1 MNREDLIQMA
11 RSDPQFAQV
20 IEMIRSQIGD
30 IDITAEELDEAIEMF
45 ELMLNQPDAYPE
57 IREAAI
63 ADGVVDGEDLPEQ
76 FDPTIIISF
85 LVVLYGLQDEMRAE
99 QQMPMARGGLAMA
112 ANAARS
118 AGRYGDNQLVHMN
131 RDELN
136 ELSQNWGKPTINPQT
151 GMPEFFLKKLFKKIG
166 KVLKIAAPII
176 LSIVAPGLGTA
187 IGTAIGFGGTAA
199 AIAGGAILGGAT
211 SALTGGNAL
220 KGALMGGLG
229 GGLSGVA
236 GGFANKTL
244 GLGLGAGAQNILGGA
259 LVGGAAG
266 AATGQGVLRGA
277 GQGALGGAIGNLA
290 GGVNAPNAF
299 QQGVQSAGR
308 TFGQAL
314 TAGYNPREAAM
325 AGATAGL
332 TRGLTYRPTP
342 SPSTQVVDALKSGQP
357 LTPTDIS
364 QTSLDLV
371 NDPNL
376 VSTNGAVGSGANL
389 TGGTPMSPSEFSAF
403 MANVG
408 APVTTTAPAGG
419 GAPMSTEQMANAV
432 ANAPV
437 TTTGTITAPT
447 TTAPAAGAPAR
458 GGGLGGFG
466 NYLALAGAASS
477 LLSSAPRE
485 VQEAVTQLSPAQQEY
500 FNRPSVSFDWNSL
513 QRDAA
518 MSGMSLSQYMA
529 NNWNRL
535 ASGAYSVQNPIPTL
549 PGTQTTGMY
558 KGGALSA
565 VSRFARGAG
574 SGRDDVIDAKLSD
587 GEYVIDAETVALVGD
602 GSSKEG
608 ARRLEQMRKKIRQH
622 KGKTLAKGKFSPNAK
637 SPLAYIKGAR

>member
-30 IDITAEELDEAIEMF
+30 IDITAEDLDEAIEMF

-63 ADGVVDGEDLPEQ
+63 SDGVVDGEDLPEQ
-76 FDPTIIISF
+76 FDPIIIISF

-151 GMPEFFLKKLFKKIG
+151 GMPEFFLKKLFKSIG

-176 LSIVAPGLGTA
+176 LSVVAPGLGTA

-244 GLGLGAGAQNILGGA
+244 GLGLGAGAQNVLGGA

-266 AATGQGVLRGA
+266 AATGQGFLRGA

-332 TRGLTYRPTP
+332 TRGLTYRPAP
-342 SPSTQVVDALKSGQP
+342 PPSTQVVDALKSGQP

-364 QTSLDLV
+364 QTSPGLV
-371 NDPNL
+371 NDPRL
-376 VSTNGAVGSGANL
+376 VATNGAIGSGTNL
-389 TGGTPMSPSEFSAF
+389 TGSAPMSPSEVSALV
-403 MANVG
+403 ANAG
-408 APVTTTAPAGG
+408 APATTTTTAAPAGG
-419 GAPMSTEQMANAV
+419 GAPMSQAEVAALV
-432 ANAPV
+432 ANAD
-437 TTTGTITAPT
+437 APAGA
-447 TTAPAAGAPAR
+447 TAPATGAPAR
-458 GGGLGGFG
+458 GGGLGSFG

-477 LLSSAPRE
+477 LLSSAPKD
-485 VQEAVTQLSPAQQEY
+485 VQDAVVQLSPEQQEY
-500 FNRPSVSFDWNSL
+500 FNRPSVSFDWNRL

-535 ASGAYSVQNPIPTL
+535 SSGSYNVQGAL
-549 PGTQTTGMY
+549 PGTATTGMAH
-558 KGGALSA
+558 GGALSA

-574 SGRDDVIDAKLSD
+574 SGRDDTIDAKLSD
-587 GEYVIDAETVALVGD
+587 GEYVIDAETVALLGD
-602 GSSKEG
+602 GSPKEG
-608 ARRLEQMRKKIRQH
+608 ARRLEQMRKNIRQH

-637 SPLAYIKGAR
+637 SPLAYIKGAA

>member
-1 MNREDLIQMA
+1 MNREALIQMA

-30 IDITAEELDEAIEMF
+30 IDITAEDLDEAIQMF
-45 ELMLNQPDAYPE
+45 ELMLNQPEAYPQ

-63 ADGVVDGEDLPEQ
+63 SDGVVDGEDLPEQ
-76 FDPTIIISF
+76 FDPTIVISF
-85 LVVLYGLQDEMRAE
+85 LVVLYGLQDEMRA
-99 QQMPMARGGLAMA
+99 QPQMAMARGGLAMA
-112 ANAARS
+112 ANATRS

-151 GMPEFFLKKLFKKIG
+151 GMPEFFFKKLFKSIG

-176 LSIVAPGLGTA
+176 LSVVAPGLGTA

-229 GGLSGVA
+229 GGLGGVA
-236 GGFANKTL
+236 GGAANKAL
-244 GLGLGAGAQNILGGA
+244 GLGLGQAGQSILGGA
-259 LVGGAAG
+259 LIGGAAG

-314 TAGYNPREAAM
+314 TAGYNPKEAAM
-325 AGATAGL
+325 AGASAGL

-364 QTSLDLV
+364 QTSLDLI
-371 NDPNL
+371 NSPNL
-376 VSTNGAVGSGANL
+376 TATNGAIGSGTNL
-389 TGGTPMSPSEFSAF
+389 TGGAPMSPSEISALV
-403 MANVG
+403 ANAGVPTGATNGAIGSGTNLTGG
-408 APVTTTAPAGG
+408 APMSPSEISALVANADVPATTTAAPAGG
-419 GAPMSTEQMANAV
+419 GLNNMLKYV
-432 ANAPV
+432 
-437 TTTGTITAPT
+437 
-447 TTAPAAGAPAR
+447 
-458 GGGLGGFG
+458 GL
-466 NYLALAGAASS
+466 ASAASS
-477 LLSSAPRE
+477 LLSSAPKE
-485 VQEAVTQLSPAQQEY
+485 VQTAVTQLSPQQQEY
-500 FNRPSVSFDWNSL
+500 FNRPGFSFDWNRL
-513 QRDAA
+513 QNDAA

-535 ASGAYSVQNPIPTL
+535 SGGAYNVQNPIPTL

-558 KGGALSA
+558 KGGALGA

-587 GEYVIDAETVALVGD
+587 GEYVIDAETVALLGD

-608 ARRLEQMRKKIRQH
+608 ARRLEQMRTKIRQH

>member
-1 MNREDLIQMA
+1 LNKNYRFGFSNKPIINAQVMSEPRLNEEVKMNREDLIQMA

-30 IDITAEELDEAIEMF
+30 IDITADDLDEAIQMF
-45 ELMLNQPDAYPE
+45 ELMLNQPEAYPQ

-63 ADGVVDGEDLPEQ
+63 SDGVVDGEDLPEQ
-76 FDPTIIISF
+76 FDPIIIISF
-85 LVVLYGLQDEMRAE
+85 LVVLYGLQDEMRA
-99 QQMPMARGGLAMA
+99 QPQMAMAKGGLAMA

-118 AGRYGDNQLVHMN
+118 AGRYGDTQLVHMN
-131 RDELN
+131 RSELN

-151 GMPEFFLKKLFKKIG
+151 GMPEFFLKKVFKTIG
-166 KVLKIAAPII
+166 KVLKVAAPII
-176 LSIVAPGLGTA
+176 LSVVAPGLGTA

-229 GGLSGVA
+229 GGLGKVA
-236 GGFANKTL
+236 GGFANKSL
-244 GLGLGAGAQNILGGA
+244 GLGLGAGAQNVLGGA
-259 LVGGAAG
+259 IVGGAAG

-299 QQGVQSAGR
+299 QQGVQSAGK

-314 TAGYNPREAAM
+314 TAGYNPKEAAV
-325 AGATAGL
+325 AGATSGL
-332 TRGLTYRPTP
+332 LRGATYKPLP
-342 SPSTQVVDALKSGQP
+342 SPSTQVVDSLKTGQP
-357 LTPTDIS
+357 PLPTDVS
-364 QTSLDLV
+364 KMPLDIVNSPELV
-371 NDPNL
+371 A
-376 VSTNGAVGSGANL
+376 TNGAIGSGTNL
-389 TGGTPMSPSEFSAF
+389 T
-403 MANVG
+403 
-408 APVTTTAPAGG
+408 G
-419 GAPMSTEQMANAV
+419 GAPMSPNEIAGL
-432 ANAPV
+432 
-437 TTTGTITAPT
+437 TTNTPAMGVST
-447 TTAPAAGAPAR
+447 PAATAAPK
-458 GGGLGGFG
+458 GGGALGNIAKYVG
-466 NYLALAGAASS
+466 LASAASS
-477 LLSSAPRE
+477 LLSAPKE
-485 VQEAVTQLSPAQQEY
+485 IQEAVVQLSPEQQEY
-500 FNRPSVSFDWNSL
+500 FNRPSVSFDWGKL

-518 MSGMSLSQYMA
+518 MSGMGLSQYMA
-529 NNWNRL
+529 NNWNAL
-535 ASGAYSVQNPIPTL
+535 SSGAYNTQGAL
-549 PGTQTTGMY
+549 PPMPNTETKGMAQ
-558 KGGALSA
+558 GGALSV

-587 GEYVIDAETVALVGD
+587 GEYVIDAETVALLGD

-608 ARRLEQMRKKIRQH
+608 ARRLGEMRKKIRQH

>member
-30 IDITAEELDEAIEMF
+30 IDITAEDLDEAIQMF
-45 ELMLNQPDAYPE
+45 ELMLNQPEAYPQ

-63 ADGVVDGEDLPEQ
+63 SDGVVDGEDLPEQ
-76 FDPTIIISF
+76 FDPIIIVSF
-85 LVVLYGLQDEMRAE
+85 LVVLYGLQDEMRA
-99 QQMPMARGGLAMA
+99 QPQMAMAKGGLAMA

-118 AGRYGDNQLVHMN
+118 AGRYGDTQLVHMN
-131 RDELN
+131 RSELN

-151 GMPEFFLKKLFKKIG
+151 GMPEFFLKKVFKTIG

-176 LSIVAPGLGTA
+176 LSVVAPGLGTA

-229 GGLSGVA
+229 GGLGKVA
-236 GGFANKTL
+236 GGFANKAL
-244 GLGLGAGAQNILGGA
+244 GMNLGAGAQNVLGGA
-259 LVGGAAG
+259 LIGGASG
-266 AATGQGVLRGA
+266 AATGQGFLKGA
-277 GQGALGGAIGNLA
+277 GQGALGGAIGQLA

-314 TAGYNPREAAM
+314 TAGYNPKEAAI
-325 AGATAGL
+325 AGATSGL
-332 TRGLTYRPTP
+332 LRGATYKPLP
-342 SPSTQVVDALKSGQP
+342 SPSTQVVDSLKTGQP
-357 LTPTDIS
+357 LTPTDAS
-364 QTSLDLV
+364 QMPLDLV
-371 NDPNL
+371 NSPGL
-376 VSTNGAVGSGANL
+376 VANNGAIGSSTNL
-389 TGGTPMSPSEFSAF
+389 T
-403 MANVG
+403 
-408 APVTTTAPAGG
+408 G
-419 GAPMSTEQMANAV
+419 GAPMSPNQITGLTT
-432 ANAPV
+432 NAPDM
-437 TTTGTITAPT
+437 TASP
-447 TTAPAAGAPAR
+447 GAPVATPK
-458 GGGLGGFG
+458 GGGALGNVAKYVG
-466 NYLALAGAASS
+466 LASAASS
-477 LLSSAPRE
+477 LLSSAPKE
-485 VQEAVTQLSPAQQEY
+485 IQDAVVQLSPQQQEY
-500 FNRPSVSFDWNSL
+500 FNRPSVSFDWAKL

-518 MSGMSLSQYMA
+518 MSGMGLSQYMA
-529 NNWNRL
+529 NNWNAL
-535 ASGAYSVQNPIPTL
+535 SGGAYNTQGALPPMPT
-549 PGTQTTGMY
+549 TETTGMY
-558 KGGALSA
+558 KGGALGA

-587 GEYVIDAETVALVGD
+587 GEYVIDAETVALLGD

-608 ARRLEQMRKKIRQH
+608 ARRLEEMRRKIRQH

>member
-229 GGLSGVA
+229 GGLGGVA
-236 GGFANKTL
+236 GGAANKAL
-244 GLGLGAGAQNILGGA
+244 GLGLGQAGQSILGGA
-259 LVGGAAG
+259 LIGGASG
-266 AATGQGVLRGA
+266 AATGQGFLRGA

-408 APVTTTAPAGG
+408 APATTTAPAGG
-419 GAPMSTEQMANAV
+419 GAPMSQAEVAALV

-437 TTTGTITAPT
+437 TTTGA

-466 NYLALAGAASS
+466 NYLALAGVASS

-485 VQEAVTQLSPAQQEY
+485 VQDAVVQLSPEQQEY
-500 FNRPSVSFDWNSL
+500 FNRPSVSFDWGRL

-535 ASGAYSVQNPIPTL
+535 SSGDYSVQNPVPTL

-558 KGGALSA
+558 KGGALGA

-587 GEYVIDAETVALVGD
+587 GEYVIDAETVALLGD

-637 SPLAYIKGAR
+637 SPLAYIKGAA

>member
-229 GGLSGVA
+229 GGLGGVA
-236 GGFANKTL
+236 GGAANKAL
-244 GLGLGAGAQNILGGA
+244 GLGLGQAGQSILGGA
-259 LVGGAAG
+259 LIGGASG
-266 AATGQGVLRGA
+266 AATGQGFLRGA

-389 TGGTPMSPSEFSAF
+389 TGGTPMSQAEVAALV
-403 MANVG
+403 AN
-408 APVTTTAPAGG
+408 ADAPAG
-419 GAPMSTEQMANAV
+419 A
-432 ANAPV
+432 
-437 TTTGTITAPT
+437 
-447 TTAPAAGAPAR
+447 TAPAAGAPAR

-466 NYLALAGAASS
+466 NYLALAGVASS

-485 VQEAVTQLSPAQQEY
+485 VQDAVVQLSPEQQEY
-500 FNRPSVSFDWNSL
+500 FNRPSVSFDWGRL

-535 ASGAYSVQNPIPTL
+535 SSGDYSVQNPVPTL

-558 KGGALSA
+558 KGGALGA

-587 GEYVIDAETVALVGD
+587 GEYVIDAETVALLGD

-637 SPLAYIKGAR
+637 SPLAYIKGAA

>member
-1 MNREDLIQMA
+1 MNREALIQMA

-30 IDITAEELDEAIEMF
+30 IDITAEDLDEAIQMF
-45 ELMLNQPDAYPE
+45 ELMLNQPEAYPQ

-63 ADGVVDGEDLPEQ
+63 SDGVVDGEDLPEQ
-76 FDPTIIISF
+76 FDPTIVISF
-85 LVVLYGLQDEMRAE
+85 LVVLYGLQDEMRA
-99 QQMPMARGGLAMA
+99 QPQMAMARGGLAMA
-112 ANAARS
+112 ANATRS

-151 GMPEFFLKKLFKKIG
+151 GMPEFFFKKLFKSIG

-176 LSIVAPGLGTA
+176 LSVVAPGLGTA

-229 GGLSGVA
+229 GGLGGVA
-236 GGFANKTL
+236 GGAANKAL
-244 GLGLGAGAQNILGGA
+244 GLGLGQAGQSILGGA
-259 LVGGAAG
+259 LIGGAAG

-314 TAGYNPREAAM
+314 TAGYNPKEAAM
-325 AGATAGL
+325 AGASAGL

-364 QTSLDLV
+364 QTSLDLI
-371 NDPNL
+371 NSPNL
-376 VSTNGAVGSGANL
+376 TATNGAIGSGTNL
-389 TGGTPMSPSEFSAF
+389 TGGAPMSPSEISALV
-403 MANVG
+403 ANADVP
-408 APVTTTAPAGG
+408 ATTTAAPAGG
-419 GAPMSTEQMANAV
+419 GLNNMLKYV
-432 ANAPV
+432 
-437 TTTGTITAPT
+437 
-447 TTAPAAGAPAR
+447 
-458 GGGLGGFG
+458 GL
-466 NYLALAGAASS
+466 ASAASS
-477 LLSSAPRE
+477 LLSSAPKE
-485 VQEAVTQLSPAQQEY
+485 VQTAVTQLSPQQQEY
-500 FNRPSVSFDWNSL
+500 FNRPGFSFDWNRL
-513 QRDAA
+513 QNDAA

-535 ASGAYSVQNPIPTL
+535 SGGAYNVQNPIPTL

-558 KGGALSA
+558 KGGALGA

-587 GEYVIDAETVALVGD
+587 GEYVIDAETVALLGD

-608 ARRLEQMRKKIRQH
+608 ARRLEQMRTKIRQH

>member
-1 MNREDLIQMA
+1 MNREALIQMA

-30 IDITAEELDEAIEMF
+30 IDITAEDLDEAIQMF

-63 ADGVVDGEDLPEQ
+63 SDGVVDGEDLPEQ
-76 FDPTIIISF
+76 FDPIIIISF
-85 LVVLYGLQDEMRAE
+85 LVVLYGLQDEMRS
-99 QQMPMARGGLAMA
+99 QPQMAMARGGLAMA

-118 AGRYGDNQLVHMN
+118 AGRHGDNQLVHMN
-131 RDELN
+131 RDELG
-136 ELSQNWGKPTINPQT
+136 ELSKNWGKPTINPQT
-151 GMPEFFLKKLFKKIG
+151 GMPEFFLKKLFKSIG

-176 LSIVAPGLGTA
+176 LSVVAPGLGTA

-229 GGLSGVA
+229 GGLGGVA
-236 GGFANKTL
+236 GGAANKTL
-244 GLGLGAGAQNILGGA
+244 GLGLGKAGQSILGGA
-259 LVGGAAG
+259 LIGGASG
-266 AATGQGVLRGA
+266 AATGQGFLKGA
-277 GQGALGGAIGNLA
+277 GQGALGGAIGQLA

-314 TAGYNPREAAM
+314 TAGYNPKEAAM
-325 AGATAGL
+325 AGATAGVM
-332 TRGLTYRPTP
+332 RGVTYKPIP
-342 SPSTQVVDALKSGQP
+342 SPSTQVVDSLKTGQP
-357 LTPTDIS
+357 LTPTDVS
-364 QTSLDLV
+364 QMPLDQLAPFANSPELV
-371 NDPNL
+371 A
-376 VSTNGAVGSGANL
+376 TNGAIGSSTNL
-389 TGGTPMSPSEFSAF
+389 T
-403 MANVG
+403 
-408 APVTTTAPAGG
+408 G
-419 GAPMSTEQMANAV
+419 GAPMSPNQITGLTT
-432 ANAPV
+432 NAPDM
-437 TTTGTITAPT
+437 A
-447 TTAPAAGAPAR
+447 ASAGAPAATPKS
-458 GGGLGGFG
+458 GGALSNVAKYVGL
-466 NYLALAGAASS
+466 ASAASS
-477 LLSSAPRE
+477 LLSSAPKE
-485 VQEAVTQLSPAQQEY
+485 IQDAVVQLSPQQQEY
-500 FNRPSVSFDWNSL
+500 FNRPSVSFDWGKL

-518 MSGMSLSQYMA
+518 MSGMGLSQYMA

-535 ASGAYSVQNPIPTL
+535 SAGDYNVQDAVPGL
-549 PGTQTTGMY
+549 PGLPNTETTGMY

-574 SGRDDVIDAKLSD
+574 SGRDDTIDAKLSD
-587 GEYVIDAETVALVGD
+587 GEYVIDAETVALLGD
-602 GSSKEG
+602 GSPKEG
-608 ARRLEQMRKKIRQH
+608 ARLLGEMRKKIRQH

>member
-30 IDITAEELDEAIEMF
+30 IDITAEDLDEAIQMF
-45 ELMLNQPDAYPE
+45 ELMLNQPDAYPQ

-63 ADGVVDGEDLPEQ
+63 SDGVVDGEDLPEQ
-76 FDPTIIISF
+76 FDPIIIVSF
-85 LVVLYGLQDEMRAE
+85 LVVLYGLQDEMRA
-99 QQMPMARGGLAMA
+99 QPQMAMAKGGLAMA
-112 ANAARS
+112 ANATRS
-118 AGRYGDNQLVHMN
+118 AGRYGDTQLVHMN
-131 RDELN
+131 RSELN

-151 GMPEFFLKKLFKKIG
+151 GMPEFFLKKLFKSIG

-176 LSIVAPGLGTA
+176 LSVVAPGLGTA

-229 GGLSGVA
+229 GGLGGVA
-236 GGFANKTL
+236 GGAANKTL
-244 GLGLGAGAQNILGGA
+244 GLGLGKAGQSILGGA
-259 LVGGAAG
+259 LIGGASG
-266 AATGQGVLRGA
+266 AATGQGFLKGA
-277 GQGALGGAIGNLA
+277 GQGALGGAIGQLA

-314 TAGYNPREAAM
+314 TAGYNPKEAAV
-325 AGATAGL
+325 AGATSGL
-332 TRGLTYRPTP
+332 MRGVTYKPVP
-342 SPSTQVVDALKSGQP
+342 LPSTQVVDSLKTGQP
-357 LTPTDIS
+357 LTPTDVS
-364 QTSLDLV
+364 QMPLDQLAPFANSPELV
-371 NDPNL
+371 A
-376 VSTNGAVGSGANL
+376 TNGAIGSSTNL
-389 TGGTPMSPSEFSAF
+389 T
-403 MANVG
+403 
-408 APVTTTAPAGG
+408 G
-419 GAPMSTEQMANAV
+419 GAPMSPNQITGLTT
-432 ANAPV
+432 NAPDMAAS
-437 TTTGTITAPT
+437 TG
-447 TTAPAAGAPAR
+447 APAAAPKSGGALGNVAKYV
-458 GGGLGGFG
+458 GL
-466 NYLALAGAASS
+466 ASAASS
-477 LLSSAPRE
+477 LLSSAPKE
-485 VQEAVTQLSPAQQEY
+485 VQEAIVQLSPQQQEY
-500 FNRPSVSFDWNSL
+500 FNRPSVSFDWGKL

-518 MSGMSLSQYMA
+518 MSGMSLNQYMA

-535 ASGAYSVQNPIPTL
+535 SAGDYNTQGAIPGL
-549 PGTQTTGMY
+549 PGLPNTETTGMY
-558 KGGALSA
+558 KGGALGA

-587 GEYVIDAETVALVGD
+587 GEYVIDAETVALLGD

>member
-30 IDITAEELDEAIEMF
+30 IDITAEDLDEAIQMF
-45 ELMLNQPDAYPE
+45 ELMLNQPEAYPQ

-63 ADGVVDGEDLPEQ
+63 SDGVVDGEDLPEQ
-76 FDPTIIISF
+76 FDPIIVISF
-85 LVVLYGLQDEMRAE
+85 LVVLYGLQDEMRA
-99 QQMPMARGGLAMA
+99 QPQMAMARGGLAMA

-131 RDELN
+131 RSELN

-151 GMPEFFLKKLFKKIG
+151 GMPEFFLKKVFKTIG

-176 LSIVAPGLGTA
+176 LSVVAPGLGTA

-229 GGLSGVA
+229 GGLGKVA
-236 GGFANKTL
+236 GGFANKSL
-244 GLGLGAGAQNILGGA
+244 GLGLGAGAQNVLGGA
-259 LVGGAAG
+259 LIGGASG
-266 AATGQGVLRGA
+266 AVTGQGVLKGA

-299 QQGVQSAGR
+299 QQGIQSAGR

-314 TAGYNPREAAM
+314 TAGYNPKEAAM

-332 TRGLTYRPTP
+332 MRGVTYKPLP
-342 SPSTQVVDALKSGQP
+342 SPSAQVVDSLKTGQP
-357 LTPTDIS
+357 LTPTDVS
-364 QTSLDLV
+364 QMPLDLV

-376 VSTNGAVGSGANL
+376 VTTNGAIGSSTNL
-389 TGGTPMSPSEFSAF
+389 TGGAPMSPSEFSGLT
-403 MANVG
+403 ANVPAMG
-408 APVTTTAPAGG
+408 VSTPAATTAPAGG
-419 GAPMSTEQMANAV
+419 GALGNMAKY
-432 ANAPV
+432 
-437 TTTGTITAPT
+437 I
-447 TTAPAAGAPAR
+447 
-458 GGGLGGFG
+458 GL
-466 NYLALAGAASS
+466 ASAASS
-477 LLSSAPRE
+477 LLSAPKE
-485 VQEAVTQLSPAQQEY
+485 VQEAVVQLSPQQQEY
-500 FNRPSVSFDWNSL
+500 FNRPSVSFDWAKL

-518 MSGMSLSQYMA
+518 MSGMGLSQYMA
-529 NNWNRL
+529 NNWNAL
-535 ASGAYSVQNPIPTL
+535 SSGAYNVQNPVPPL

-558 KGGALSA
+558 KGGALGA

-587 GEYVIDAETVALVGD
+587 GEYVIDAETVALLGD

-608 ARRLEQMRKKIRQH
+608 ARRLEKMRKEIRQH

>member
-30 IDITAEELDEAIEMF
+30 IDITAEDLDEAIQMF
-45 ELMLNQPDAYPE
+45 ELMLNQPEAYPQ

-63 ADGVVDGEDLPEQ
+63 SDGVVDGEDLPEQ
-76 FDPTIIISF
+76 FDPIIVISF
-85 LVVLYGLQDEMRAE
+85 LVVLYGLQDEMRA
-99 QQMPMARGGLAMA
+99 QPQMAMARGGLAMA

-131 RDELN
+131 RSELN

-151 GMPEFFLKKLFKKIG
+151 GMPEFFLKKIFKAIG

-176 LSIVAPGLGTA
+176 LSVVAPGLGTA

-211 SALTGGNAL
+211 SGLTGGNVL

-229 GGLSGVA
+229 GGLGKVA
-236 GGFANKTL
+236 GGFANKSL
-244 GLGLGAGAQNILGGA
+244 GLGLGAGAQNVLGGA
-259 LVGGAAG
+259 LIGGASG
-266 AATGQGVLRGA
+266 AATGQGFLKGA
-277 GQGALGGAIGNLA
+277 GQGALGGVIGNLA

-314 TAGYNPREAAM
+314 TAGYNPKEAAM

-332 TRGLTYRPTP
+332 MRGVTYKPLP
-342 SPSTQVVDALKSGQP
+342 SPSAQVVDSLKTGQP
-357 LTPTDIS
+357 LTPTDVS
-364 QTSLDLV
+364 QTSLDFV

-376 VSTNGAVGSGANL
+376 VSSNGAIGSSTNL
-389 TGGTPMSPSEFSAF
+389 TGGAPMSPSEFSAL
-403 MANVG
+403 
-408 APVTTTAPAGG
+408 TT
-419 GAPMSTEQMANAV
+419 
-432 ANAPV
+432 NAPDMAV
-437 TTTGTITAPT
+437 S
-447 TTAPAAGAPAR
+447 AGAPTAAPK
-458 GGGLGGFG
+458 GGALGNVAKYVGL
-466 NYLALAGAASS
+466 ASAAGS
-477 LLSSAPRE
+477 LLSSAPKE
-485 VQEAVTQLSPAQQEY
+485 IQDAVVQLSPQQQEY
-500 FNRPSVSFDWNSL
+500 FNRPSVSFDWAKL

-518 MSGMSLSQYMA
+518 MSGMGLSQYMA
-529 NNWNRL
+529 NNWNAL
-535 ASGAYSVQNPIPTL
+535 SSGAYNVQNPVPPL

-558 KGGALSA
+558 KGGALGA

-587 GEYVIDAETVALVGD
+587 GEYVIDAETVALLGD

-608 ARRLEQMRKKIRQH
+608 ARRLEKMRKEIRQH

-637 SPLAYIKGAR
+637 SPLVYIKGAR

>member
-1 MNREDLIQMA
+1 MNREALIQMA

-30 IDITAEELDEAIEMF
+30 IDITAEDLDEAIQMF

-63 ADGVVDGEDLPEQ
+63 SDGVVDGEDLPEQ
-76 FDPTIIISF
+76 FDPIIIISF
-85 LVVLYGLQDEMRAE
+85 LVVLYGLQDEMRA
-99 QQMPMARGGLAMA
+99 QPQMAMARGGLAMA

-118 AGRYGDNQLVHMN
+118 AGRHGDNQLVHMN
-131 RDELN
+131 RDELG
-136 ELSQNWGKPTINPQT
+136 ELSKNWGKPTINPQT
-151 GMPEFFLKKLFKKIG
+151 GMPEFFLKKIFKSIG

-176 LSIVAPGLGTA
+176 LSVVAPGLGTA

-229 GGLSGVA
+229 GGLGKVA

-244 GLGLGAGAQNILGGA
+244 GLGLGAGAQNVLGGA
-259 LVGGAAG
+259 LIGGASG
-266 AATGQGVLRGA
+266 AATGQGFLKGA
-277 GQGALGGAIGNLA
+277 GQGALGGAIGQLA

-299 QQGVQSAGR
+299 QQGVQSAGK

-314 TAGYNPREAAM
+314 TAGYNPKEAAM
-325 AGATAGL
+325 AGATAGVM
-332 TRGLTYRPTP
+332 RGVTYKPTP
-342 SPSTQVVDALKSGQP
+342 SPSAQVVDSLKTGQP
-357 LTPTDIS
+357 LTPTDVS
-364 QTSLDLV
+364 QTSLDTV
-371 NDPNL
+371 NSPGL
-376 VSTNGAVGSGANL
+376 AATNGAIGSSTNL
-389 TGGTPMSPSEFSAF
+389 T
-403 MANVG
+403 
-408 APVTTTAPAGG
+408 G
-419 GAPMSTEQMANAV
+419 GAPMSPNEIAGLT
-432 ANAPV
+432 ANAPNMV
-437 TTTGTITAPT
+437 AS
-447 TTAPAAGAPAR
+447 AGAPAPAPAS
-458 GGGLGGFG
+458 GGALGNVMKYVG
-466 NYLALAGAASS
+466 LAGAASS
-477 LLSSAPRE
+477 LLSSAPKE
-485 VQEAVTQLSPAQQEY
+485 IQDAVTQLSPQQQEY
-500 FNRPSVSFDWNSL
+500 FNRPSVSFDWNKL
-513 QRDAA
+513 QNDAA

-535 ASGAYSVQNPIPTL
+535 SGGAYNVQNPLPTL

-587 GEYVIDAETVALVGD
+587 GEYVIDAETVAMLGD

-608 ARRLEQMRKKIRQH
+608 ARRLGEMRKKIRQH

-637 SPLAYIKGAR
+637 SPLAYIKGSL

>member
-20 IEMIRSQIGD
+20 IETIRSQIGD
-30 IDITAEELDEAIEMF
+30 IDITADDLDEAIQMF
-45 ELMLNQPDAYPE
+45 ELMLNQPEAYPQ

-63 ADGVVDGEDLPEQ
+63 SDGVVDGEDLPEQ
-76 FDPTIIISF
+76 FDPIIIVSF
-85 LVVLYGLQDEMRAE
+85 LVVLYGLQDEMRA
-99 QQMPMARGGLAMA
+99 QPQMAMAKGGLAMA

-118 AGRYGDNQLVHMN
+118 AGRYGDTQLVHMN
-131 RDELN
+131 RSELN

-151 GMPEFFLKKLFKKIG
+151 GMPEFFFKKLFKTIG

-176 LSIVAPGLGTA
+176 LSVVAPGLGTA

-229 GGLSGVA
+229 GGLGKVA

-244 GLGLGAGAQNILGGA
+244 GMGLGAGAQNVLGGA
-259 LVGGAAG
+259 LVGGASG
-266 AATGQGVLRGA
+266 AATGQGFLKGA

-299 QQGVQSAGR
+299 QQGIQSAGR

-314 TAGYNPREAAM
+314 TAGYNPKEAAM
-325 AGATAGL
+325 AGATAGIM
-332 TRGLTYRPTP
+332 RGVTYKPVP
-342 SPSTQVVDALKSGQP
+342 SPSTQVVDSLKTGQP
-357 LTPTDIS
+357 LTPTDVS
-364 QTSLDLV
+364 QMPLDLV
-371 NDPNL
+371 NSPGL
-376 VSTNGAVGSGANL
+376 VANNGAIGSSTNLIGGA
-389 TGGTPMSPSEFSAF
+389 PMSPSEISAL
-403 MANVG
+403 
-408 APVTTTAPAGG
+408 
-419 GAPMSTEQMANAV
+419 V

-437 TTTGTITAPT
+437 TTTGGVTVPT
-447 TTAPAAGAPAR
+447 TTAPAATAPVAAPK
-458 GGGLGGFG
+458 GGGALGNVAKYVG
-466 NYLALAGAASS
+466 LASAASS
-477 LLSSAPRE
+477 LLSSAPKE
-485 VQEAVTQLSPAQQEY
+485 IQDAVVQLSPQQQEY
-500 FNRPSVSFDWNSL
+500 FNRPSVSFDWAKL

-518 MSGMSLSQYMA
+518 MSGMGLSQYMA
-529 NNWNRL
+529 NNWNAL
-535 ASGAYSVQNPIPTL
+535 SGGAYNTQGALPPMPT
-549 PGTQTTGMY
+549 TETTGMY
-558 KGGALSA
+558 KGGALGA

-587 GEYVIDAETVALVGD
+587 GEYVIDAETVALLGD

-608 ARRLEQMRKKIRQH
+608 ARRLEEMRRKIRQH

>member
-57 IREAAI
+57 IGEAAI

-229 GGLSGVA
+229 GGLGGVA
-236 GGFANKTL
+236 GGAANKAL
-244 GLGLGAGAQNILGGA
+244 GLGLGQAGQSILGGA
-259 LVGGAAG
+259 LIGGASG
-266 AATGQGVLRGA
+266 AATGQGFLRGA

-371 NDPNL
+371 NNPNL
-376 VSTNGAVGSGANL
+376 VANNGAIGSGTNL
-389 TGGTPMSPSEFSAF
+389 TGGTPMSPSEVSALV
-403 MANVG
+403 ANAG

-419 GAPMSTEQMANAV
+419 GAPMSQAEVAALV
-432 ANAPV
+432 ANA
-437 TTTGTITAPT
+437 GAPAGA
-447 TTAPAAGAPAR
+447 TAPAAGAPAR

-485 VQEAVTQLSPAQQEY
+485 VQEAVTQLSPEQQEY

-535 ASGAYSVQNPIPTL
+535 SSGAYSVQNPIPTL

-587 GEYVIDAETVALVGD
+587 GEYVIDAETVALLGD

-637 SPLAYIKGAR
+637 SPLAYIKGAA